1 MATVAHGIKTLGVL
15 GAGQMGIGITLV
27 AALRAKVPVQIYDK
41 SSDQI
46 TKGLAFVDKLLEKDV
61 SKGRIQSDDAKDARG
76 RIQVVDSLQG
86 LRDVD
91 MAIEVSSGRAYDC
104 GRGLL
109 TRRFTGS
116 LGKP

>member
-1 MATVAHGIKTLGVL
+1 MAAITHGIKKVGVL

-27 AALRAKVPVQIYDK
+27 AALRAQVPVQVYDK

-61 SKGRIQSDDAKDARG
+61 AKGRIQSDDAKDARG
-76 RIQVVDSLQG
+76 RIEIVNSMEA

-91 MAIEVSSGRAYDC
+91 MAIEVSFAI
-104 GRGLL
+104 
-109 TRRFTGS
+109 
-116 LGKP
+116 